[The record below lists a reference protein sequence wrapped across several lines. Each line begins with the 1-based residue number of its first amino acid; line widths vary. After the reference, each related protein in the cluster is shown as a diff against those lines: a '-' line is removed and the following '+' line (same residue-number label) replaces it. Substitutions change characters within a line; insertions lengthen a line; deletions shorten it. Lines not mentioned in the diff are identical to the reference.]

1 MQMRVHVPAP
11 ITQSSRLRSLLLAG
25 FATMVIGSLIGPGL
39 QPAAAACSNT
49 DQCAADRVCLDSRK
63 PFGIGKECQPLPCNA
78 DSNCPSTRPRC
89 LMGICQ
95 NPGFN
100 PNAPSGAGTTQA
112 GVGETCGPYKIGQ
125 VTKSRGCKPGL
136 QCVNGRCQKPLQ

>member
-1 MQMRVHVPAP
+1 MQMKALVPLPMSQLSGVRSVMLVAC
-11 ITQSSRLRSLLLAG
+11 SLLL
-25 FATMVIGSLIGPGL
+25 IGLLIGIEV
-39 QPAAAACSNT
+39 QPADATCSNT
-49 DQCAADRVCLDSRK
+49 DQCASDRVCFAPKAL
-63 PFGIGKECQPLPCNA
+63 PGLPKECRQLPCNA
-78 DSNCPSTRPRC
+78 DSECPSARPQC

-100 PNAPSGAGTTQA
+100 PNTPSGAGTTQA

-136 QCVNGRCQKPLQ
+136 QCVKGHCQRPLQ